1 MVINTKRYEV
11 NLYPSYILEKAFR
24 KVTAVGSATALVAI
38 LNKQELS
45 ISNIG
50 DSGFLVIRFKNGEP
64 YCPHKSKEQQ
74 HAFNIPYQLS
84 QLPTQADLEILR
96 KRGKMAEM
104 EKLKKVLKKK
114 NNVCQDSPDNAD
126 DYTIDLKDNDII
138 VSATD
143 GVFDNLFQHEILT
156 MVTEYKR
163 KQEGNKIA

>member
-1 MVINTKRYEV
+1 
-11 NLYPSYILEKAFR
+11 
-24 KVTAVGSATALVAI
+24 
-38 LNKQELS
+38 
-45 ISNIG
+45 
-50 DSGFLVIRFKNGEP
+50 
-64 YCPHKSKEQQ
+64 
-74 HAFNIPYQLS
+74 
-84 QLPTQADLEILR
+84 
-96 KRGKMAEM
+96 MAEM

-163 KQEGNKIA
+163 KQEGNKIAQNSQATELAEIIVNAAIDKFKNPKGKKTPYQRKYKKTYNATWEGGKEDDITVLITVARRVRNKTE